1 MNSISNKPDTIEE
14 RLGKINL
21 YFDKIED
28 KKSKIEDLTFEKNL
42 IEKDLIEQV
51 KNLECAYEVRFT
63 AFKPGRFNLAYN
75 HDDEA
80 FDEITKLM
88 NYIFF
93 DDASDVVFIKI
104 IMFGYAWAYDFYYKY
119 KDKVFVIRVP
129 MFNTACKENIYYLLQ
144 GYTLYEQ
151 VSENVQN
158 EITESFYTKDIRKAI
173 KEWKE
178 NYETIKT

>member
-1 MNSISNKPDTIEE
+1 MNLMNNKPDTIEE
-14 RLGKINL
+14 RLGVINL

-28 KKSKIEDLTFEKNL
+28 KKSKIEDLTFEKDL

-63 AFKPGRFNLAYN
+63 AFKPGRFALAFN
-75 HDDEA
+75 HDKEA
-80 FDEITKLM
+80 LEEITKLM
-88 NYIFF
+88 NYAFF
-93 DDASDVVFIKI
+93 DDDSDVEFIKI

-151 VSENVQN
+151 VSENIQN
-158 EITESFYTKDIRKAI
+158 EIAESFNINIIKDAI
-173 KEWKE
+173 KNWRK
-178 NYETIKT
+178 NND